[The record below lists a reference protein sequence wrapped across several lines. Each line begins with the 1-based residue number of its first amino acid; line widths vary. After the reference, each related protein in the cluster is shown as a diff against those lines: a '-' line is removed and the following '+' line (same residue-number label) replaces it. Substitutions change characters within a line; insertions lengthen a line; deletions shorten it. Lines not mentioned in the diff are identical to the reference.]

1 MPNSSDPPN
10 SDFLISNFQLALPD
24 ERPFHRELAPATQ
37 DLERLLVPRQ
47 NLGDAEGMTALYEA
61 DAVLVDDDGRRVVGK
76 DAIRDFFTD
85 LILI

>member
-1 MPNSSDPPN
+1 MNNRS
-10 SDFLISNFQLALPD
+10 
-24 ERPFHRELAPATQ
+24 HRELALATQ

-61 DAVLVDDDGRRVVGK
+61 DAVLVDDDGRRVVRK
-76 DAIRDFFTD
+76 DAIRDFFAD

>member
-1 MPNSSDPPN
+1 MNDRS
-10 SDFLISNFQLALPD
+10 
-24 ERPFHRELAPATQ
+24 HRELALATQ